1 MTSLYP
7 HQTFSTVLTN
17 PDGTTG
23 AIPISSP
30 PLSEEEKD
38 VIALAF
44 SDASPFKNP
53 MAGFINASVD
63 GLNGAVGTLSSRN
76 SDSGDPLFET
86 LDGFIATITTLSEN
100 LNSSNSVNFLN
111 HTNRLSG
118 TSGGKSYLRNDGGLY
133 GFGGL
138 QGIASSYN
146 NVKEAMRGATASVE
160 DNYSIFFTSIL
171 NVGESI
177 MSDTVEFG
185 ADGRGITGQIDGI
198 TISELEI
205 LQVPTIAARALD
217 LSTAITDNIDADNT
231 HLSVAVDFL
240 KKFGNGMRILSM
252 NKDTYF
258 GRRLLDVMETDLLRD
273 ELDDLT

>member
-1 MTSLYP
+1 
-7 HQTFSTVLTN
+7 
-17 PDGTTG
+17 
-23 AIPISSP
+23 
-30 PLSEEEKD
+30 
-38 VIALAF
+38 
-44 SDASPFKNP
+44 
-53 MAGFINASVD
+53 
-63 GLNGAVGTLSSRN
+63 
-76 SDSGDPLFET
+76 
-86 LDGFIATITTLSEN
+86 
-100 LNSSNSVNFLN
+100 
-111 HTNRLSG
+111 
-118 TSGGKSYLRNDGGLY
+118 
-133 GFGGL
+133 
-138 QGIASSYN
+138 
-146 NVKEAMRGATASVE
+146 
-160 DNYSIFFTSIL
+160 
-171 NVGESI
+171 